1 MLAPTYNNFNIE
13 SFISLNSLLQS
24 NPRPTEREVE
34 DVFDGNICRCTGYRP
49 ILDAMK
55 SFATDHTPTTTTH
68 HIADIEVAR
77 AVQKSS
83 TVDFNL
89 LKHKFSLDICIIIP
103 CYIYMHR
110 MVYLVFISCCQGYK
124 RVIEVIQ
131 FLHYFYYMVGK
142 GSS

>member
-68 HIADIEVAR
+68 HIADIEVGR
-77 AVQKSS
+77 AVHKKSS
-83 TVDFNL
+83 TVDFHVL
-89 LKHKFSLDICIIIP
+89 MHKFSLDICIIIP
-103 CYIYMHR
+103 CYIYINAAW
-110 MVYLVFISCCQGYK
+110 YLYPVVKVTS
-124 RVIEVIQ
+124 V
-131 FLHYFYYMVGK
+131 
-142 GSS
+142 